1 MEGCLPLGD
10 WRNLWRWRLQCRAC
24 KFLEK
29 MKNCLNLNFQE
40 PFYSEGLLLNYHGTV
55 YCPYVCNY
63 PIHIR
68 KSAKHVAPNR
78 EDRCYPRI
86 GDWISFRAKFDPST
100 QRYEI
105 NEVNGVKMRKKF
117 KYMKLPGEKDTYAVK
132 FLKIFFLSFFSS
144 KSLWNRITTS
154 PRTSW

>member
-1 MEGCLPLGD
+1 
-10 WRNLWRWRLQCRAC
+10 
-24 KFLEK
+24 

-132 FLKIFFLSFFSS
+132 FLKIFFYHFLVPNPSGTELQPLQERLGKFRRQHRFGGGC
-144 KSLWNRITTS
+144 
-154 PRTSW
+154 